1 MFSQD
6 QTDLERIGLQIIFVL
21 LILSS
26 IGLIMVYSSSYI
38 YAKDVYGS
46 SAYFFLRQLAYFMI
60 GLSVAF
66 LVSKTKFNFWMKYG
80 LYINLLCTILLISS
94 IIPG

>member
-66 LVSKTKFNFWMKYG
+66 LVSKIWPLYKFAMHNFVNFFNHSWCRK
-80 LYINLLCTILLISS
+80 IC
-94 IIPG
+94 